1 MCVVFFVFTM
11 APKRKRKQQQDAT
24 QKKKKEQEPE
34 PEPEQEEE
42 GTKKSPG
49 SSSDRDEVCL
59 ISPPRPNKNED
70 NSHSITITSSS
81 TKKKGKKGK
90 RISSLKAKDGNVL
103 KETMQPIPLTTN
115 THITDLSKY
124 EGVFQKL
131 GLWEFANLDIDSD
144 LRSDELAQLVMTY
157 DQTAHASFVKN
168 LRIKV
173 SRSDLARA
181 LIIPYKKEKNSLEIP
196 DFKAPPAYPIENCS
210 DEAARFVLFFISSR
224 VCPCDDPCLTTE
236 EMVDLVESALKDEAN
251 IDWATLIWSQAEKEL
266 LQGKALEKFY
276 YAPHFQQLIKF
287 QRPKLFDS
295 ELVELGCE
303 EDDSAV
309 KTKALEDLVG
319 VNVDNNTDMQEGGVI
334 DYQNQGEDSQQSLEN
349 VENVS
354 KQIDEAVLNEG
365 VEENEDSESLRDEME
380 KEGDD
385 IFESNV
391 QPCSVNGTE
400 IKESEEGSGHTRK
413 LHTDSEKVDEP
424 VRASSDDAHLVGEPT
439 RVLSED
445 AHLIGEPMTVSSED
459 AHLAGG
465 PVTVSS
471 EDTHLAGGPVTIS
484 SEDTHLVGAPVT
496 VSSEDAHPVGA
507 PATVSSEDAHLA
519 GPASA
524 EHRLSEIEKGIMLNP
539 DPNIQKAT
547 VIEHPLS
554 EFENGTMSAPIV
566 HLENCM
572 STEQFLEMGKGMML
586 NHAPHLENANSA
598 GEMMSEME
606 KSMAM
611 SLANDL
617 QRSTSEDLVMTK
629 FEKDMAVNPANYFQ
643 RHTSTEHLYP
653 MLNQGPSQS
662 GNTTKMEI
670 DEDDELHGRLERKT
684 RLEVDMPLG
693 FGTCMENIIGYARK
707 AEAMHEN
714 EKESIISTANARI
727 EQLSQQLQQRDDII
741 LSLQLGKHD
750 ERQREMEYNKLK
762 TQFYLTNKTFYGYT
776 RAVEEARITIEGLRE
791 TILQQNNE
799 IKSLQQQLQ
808 QSRDFEAEFHYLK
821 DQISHFSGHMDATY
835 EKLTSNL
842 EKGMQKQE
850 RLEEQLSILKVE
862 IEKQKSESAE

>member
-1 MCVVFFVFTM
+1 MCAVFLVLTM
-11 APKRKRKQQQDAT
+11 APKRKRKQQQDAS
-24 QKKKKEQEPE
+24 QKKKKEQEQ
-34 PEPEQEEE
+34 EQE
-42 GTKKSPG
+42 GTKKSSG

-59 ISPPRPNKNED
+59 ISPPRPNKNEG
-70 NSHSITITSSS
+70 NSHSSITITSSS
-81 TKKKGKKGK
+81 SKKKGKKGK
-90 RISSLKAKDGNVL
+90 RISSLKAKDANVL

-115 THITDLSKY
+115 THITDLSKH

-131 GLWEFANLDIDSD
+131 GLWEFANLAIDSD
-144 LRSDELAQLVMTY
+144 LRSDELAQLVMAY
-157 DQTAHASFVKN
+157 DQSAHCSFVKGA
-168 LRIKV
+168 RIKV
-173 SRSDLARA
+173 SRADLARA

-196 DFKAPPAYPIENCS
+196 DSKVPPLYPIENCS
-210 DEAARFVLFFISSR
+210 DESVRCVLFFISSR
-224 VCPCDDPCLTTE
+224 VCPCDDPCLITE
-236 EMVDLVESALKDEAN
+236 EMVGLVESVLKDEAN
-251 IDWATLIWSQAEKEL
+251 IDWATLIWSRAEKEL
-266 LQGKALEKFY
+266 LQGKSLEKFY
-276 YAPHFQQLIKF
+276 YAPHFWQLIKF
-287 QRPKLFDS
+287 QRPKLLDS

-319 VNVDNNTDMQEGGVI
+319 ANVDINTDMQESGVI
-334 DYQNQGEDSQQSLEN
+334 DNKNQGDDSQQSLEN

-354 KQIDEAVLNEG
+354 KQTDEAVLNG
-365 VEENEDSESLRDEME
+365 VEENEEIESPRDEIE
-380 KEGDD
+380 NEGDD

-391 QPCSVNGTE
+391 QTCSVNGTE
-400 IKESEEGSGHTRK
+400 TKESEEGSGHTRE
-413 LHTDSEKVDEP
+413 LQTDCEKVDEA
-424 VRASSDDAHLVGEPT
+424 VRASSDDTHLVGEPA

-445 AHLIGEPMTVSSED
+445 AHQVREPVAVSSED
-459 AHLAGG
+459 AHMAGG

-471 EDTHLAGGPVTIS
+471 EDTHL
-484 SEDTHLVGAPVT
+484 VGALAT
-496 VSSEDAHPVGA
+496 VSSEDAHLVGA
-507 PATVSSEDAHLA
+507 PTTVSSEDAHLA

-539 DPNIQKAT
+539 DPIIQKAT
-547 VIEHPLS
+547 VMGHPLS
-554 EFENGTMSAPIV
+554 DFENGTISAPVV
-566 HLENCM
+566 HLESCM

-586 NHAPHLENANSA
+586 NHAPLLENATSA

-617 QRSTSEDLVMTK
+617 QRSTSEDLVMAK
-629 FEKDMAVNPANYFQ
+629 YEKDMAVNPANYFQ
-643 RHTSTEHLYP
+643 RQTSTEHIFP

-662 GNTTKMEI
+662 GNATKMEI
-670 DEDDELHGRLERKT
+670 DEDDELHGHLERKP
-684 RLEVDMPLG
+684 RVEIPSG
-693 FGTCMENIIGYARK
+693 FGMCVENIIGYARK
-707 AEAMHEN
+707 AEAMHDSER
-714 EKESIISTANARI
+714 ESIIRTANARI

-741 LSLQLGKHD
+741 LSMQLGKQD
-750 ERQREMEYNKLK
+750 ERQRDMEYNKLK
-762 TQFYLTNKTFYGYT
+762 NQFYLTNKTFYGYT
-776 RAVEEARITIEGLRE
+776 RAVEEARMTIESLRE
-791 TILQQNNE
+791 TILQQNNT

-850 RLEEQLSILKVE
+850 RLEEQLSSFKAE